1 MAVLPTLFSPALG
14 IGLRDS
20 CLLSGDLRVAVRTV
34 GLFPFGGRKG
44 RTPQFQVCVW
54 LGGSLKAMKKEYRCG
69 LLHLSIA
76 MYNYYT

>member
-1 MAVLPTLFSPALG
+1 MWKVFTTSCGMPRPT
-14 IGLRDS
+14 
-20 CLLSGDLRVAVRTV
+20 
-34 GLFPFGGRKG
+34 FGGRKG